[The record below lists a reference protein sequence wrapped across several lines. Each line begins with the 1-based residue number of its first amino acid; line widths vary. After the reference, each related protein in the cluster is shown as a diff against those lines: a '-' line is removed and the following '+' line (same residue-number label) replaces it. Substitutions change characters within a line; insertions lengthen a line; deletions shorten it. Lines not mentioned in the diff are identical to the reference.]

1 MLNTNYAHHNLILI
15 VAQAGVKIADP
26 VVDEFNAQEVEV
38 WPRITWSPK
47 WAITFA
53 DVKKKVNEKCSV
65 SQRSTM
71 IIKGQNIVLDNLS
84 LDGTLIVHAIDEAEV
99 QI

>member
-1 MLNTNYAHHNLILI
+1 MNTNYAHHHLIPF
-15 VAQAGVKIADP
+15 VVQAGVEIADP
-26 VVDEFNAQEVEV
+26 VVDDFNAQEVEV

-53 DVKKKVNEKCSV
+53 DVKKKVTEKCSV

-71 IIKGQNIVLDNLS
+71 IIKGQNVVLDGLS
-84 LDGTLIVHAIDEAEV
+84 LDGTLIVNAIDEAKV